1 MLNKIRSKFLLQVIF
16 KNLKNRLL
24 LNIVK
29 YNKKLSNN
37 LNIEQKDFK
46 NYKYLKEMNDIFG
59 TKIKDIESENLKLKR
74 KEINN
79 YSLELITKIEFNNLK
94 ELNLSENEISDIT
107 VLEKVN
113 FKKLEILN
121 LNYNKLENINILKIV
136 KFKELKE
143 LHLYHNKISD
153 INVLEKDNFPK

>member
-16 KNLKNRLL
+16 KNLKNRIL

-37 LNIEQKDFK
+37 LNIEQKNYQ
-46 NYKYLKEMNDIFG
+46 NYKYLKEMNDIFE
-59 TKIKDIESENLKLKR
+59 TNIKDIETENLKLKR

-79 YSLELITKIEFNNLK
+79 DNFELITKIEFNNLK
-94 ELNLSENEISDIT
+94 DLNLSENQISDIT
-107 VLEKVN
+107 AFEKVN

-121 LNYNKLENINILKIV
+121 LNNKRV
-136 KFKELKE
+136 AF
-143 LHLYHNKISD
+143 IS
-153 INVLEKDNFPK
+153 